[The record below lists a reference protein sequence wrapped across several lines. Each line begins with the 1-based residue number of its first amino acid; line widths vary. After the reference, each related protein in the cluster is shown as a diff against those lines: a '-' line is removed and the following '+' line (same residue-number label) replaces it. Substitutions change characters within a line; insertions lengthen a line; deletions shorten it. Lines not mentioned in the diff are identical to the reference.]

1 MGDGK
6 FLVPREEENF
16 LVLCLCVLYRV
27 ESAAN
32 RVSIPDCKHDVAVV
46 HHPLVTGSVATGLVL
61 LECDIVHFR
70 IVVIL
75 LLHRMKLT
83 LIRPSTDKRNIF
95 FISDL
100 SKNLV
105 CTPSHARDAIT
116 RLQFLDLLR
125 QPVLDFLFPA
135 RYSLWPVA
143 RYHYLHHCSSLL
155 FSALLQVLVPW
166 CRRKFGL
173 HS

>member
-1 MGDGK
+1 MGNREI
-6 FLVPREEENF
+6 LVPREEENL
-16 LVLCLCVLYRV
+16 LVLGLCVLYRV
-27 ESAAN
+27 KSAAN
-32 RVSIPDCKHDVAVV
+32 GVSIPDCKHDVAVV
-46 HHPLVTGSVATGLVL
+46 NHPLVTGGVATGLVL
-61 LECDIVHFR
+61 LECNIVHFR

-75 LLHRMKLT
+75 LLHRMKLA
-83 LIRPSTDKRNIF
+83 LIRQSTNKRNVL

-100 SKNLV
+100 GKNLV

-116 RLQFLDLLR
+116 GLQFLDFLG
-125 QPVLDFLFPA
+125 QPFLDFLFPA

>member
-1 MGDGK
+1 MGNGK
-6 FLVPREEENF
+6 ILVPREEENF

-27 ESAAN
+27 ERAAN

-46 HHPLVTGSVATGLVL
+46 HHPLVTGGVATRLVL

-75 LLHRMKLT
+75 LLHRMKLA
-83 LIRPSTDKRNIF
+83 LIRPSTNKRNVL

-100 SKNLV
+100 GKNLV

-166 CRRKFGL
+166 CRRKFGS